1 MQETMGMA
9 TTVALGSTKYYRPR
23 HESESEDP
31 KLTKIESSTAAN
43 VVHSC
48 DAAVLH
54 LAVPK
59 LGFLVSVTHDCGY
72 ARAGRQ
78 MDELARALREAFVEV
93 VQFPVLE
100 LFADINGVPEA
111 AAEVIEKRNRKF
123 DPSVILTSKYL
134 FC

>member
-1 MQETMGMA
+1 MA

-23 HESESEDP
+23 HESQSEDP

-54 LAVPK
+54 IAVPK
-59 LGFLVSVTHDCGY
+59 LGFPVSVTHDCGY

-111 AAEVIEKRNRKF
+111 AAEVVKERNDDF
-123 DPSVILTSKYL
+123 DPTVALKSAYL